1 MRKTMTEKVL
11 KIIWE
16 AVAASTMAMSPSYG
30 LRKYYRRY
38 HEGEFAK
45 ALYNLK
51 EYGFLEE
58 IEIKGEKWLKVT
70 PKGRLKLIK
79 KKLQGEWDGFWRII
93 AFDIPETRKKTR
105 DIFRSKLTELNCRPI
120 QKSVWIT
127 PTDITMELEDL
138 IELLDLEN
146 NVDYFISKALTN
158 EEKYLEIFK
167 INSLNENPAGDR
179 RGWVWSK

>member
-1 MRKTMTEKVL
+1 MARKSLTEKIL
-11 KIIWE
+11 KIMIE
-16 AVAASTMAMSPSYG
+16 AVAAGTMAASPSYG
-30 LRKYYRRY
+30 LRKLYRR
-38 HEGEFAK
+38 HHQGELTK
-45 ALYNLK
+45 AIYDLK
-51 EYGFLEE
+51 KHGFLEE

-79 KKLQGEWDGFWRII
+79 KKVLGNWDGFWRII

-105 DIFRSKLTELNCRPI
+105 DVFRSKLAELNCRPI

-138 IELLDLEN
+138 IELLDLNN

-158 EEKYLEIFK
+158 EEKYLEMFE
-167 INSLNENPAGDR
+167 INTSENDENEP
-179 RGWVWSK
+179 